1 MKPLNEISR
10 MAVGFS
16 KRWNDAFD
24 EIDRCGASTREQ
36 A

>member
-24 EIDRCGASTREQ
+24 EKRLSLGFDV
-36 A
+36 